1 MERGLQHFALLGKPG
16 VDLRIQPCDLGAQF
30 AEALGELRSQFSGTL
45 IEVCSQFGGT
55 LSELRLEPDRV
66 LFIEQSEIPHI
77 R

>member
-1 MERGLQHFALLGKPG
+1 MPIIH
-16 VDLRIQPCDLGAQF
+16 
-30 AEALGELRSQFSGTL
+30 SQFSGTL